1 MLTQSLGLKEE
12 YDPDIDGKVLAA
24 QPIGVPGAAMPLQM
38 QGHKPSFAPTGPT
51 PMRNSDEEVDAG
63 EVLPGYGFQG
73 LKVTMDE
80 LASLAKE
87 LGLGDKEATD
97 LAKGLGSSG
106 SKNAKED
113 NVDPGDFTA
122 KEEVKETPN
131 VTEEVIPKEE
141 KVEGAPESKPEAS
154 DTADTPTKEGESNKE
169 DEKEETKSVETAVV
183 PSEVT
188 S

>member
-1 MLTQSLGLKEE
+1 
-12 YDPDIDGKVLAA
+12 
-24 QPIGVPGAAMPLQM
+24 MPLQM

-51 PMRNSDEEVDAG
+51 PMRNPDEEVDAG

-80 LASLAKE
+80 LAGLAKE
-87 LGLGDKEATD
+87 LGLDDKEATD

-106 SKNAKED
+106 SKKAKED
-113 NVDPGDFTA
+113 KVDQGDLID
-122 KEEVKETPN
+122 EEQVKETPN
-131 VTEEVIPKEE
+131 VTEEVYPKEE
-141 KVEGAPESKPEAS
+141 KVEEAPESKSEAS
-154 DTADTPTKEGESNKE
+154 KASDTPTKEGESTKE
-169 DEKEETKSVETAVV
+169 DEKVETELVETAVV